1 MGDLGKAAAKQAKK
15 LAKAAQKTEKRRS
28 SVRPPQDGP
37 PAAAPPQ
44 ESDAARLAE
53 RKLALERWRTIF
65 GAVGALIALLSLL
78 VTYLAL
84 SGRG

>member
-1 MGDLGKAAAKQAKK
+1 MGDLDKVAAKQAKK
-15 LAKAAQKTEKRRS
+15 LAKAAQKAQKRRS
-28 SVRPPQDGP
+28 SLSPPPGGP
-37 PAAAPPQ
+37 LAAAPPQ
-44 ESDAARLAE
+44 ESDATRLAE

-84 SGRG
+84 RGRG